1 MIIYVHVYI
10 ICIIYT
16 YIIYVYYNVSKQTP
30 GEVLLLRSNGVMAS
44 SGNPVVIWDIPSYHP
59 FTYELPS
66 FTQEE
71 FLLVKSVTLV
81 ITWLFGLNLR

>member
-1 MIIYVHVYI
+1 MGLAKLACNENTVYIYMYIYIYVCMIIYVHVYI

-44 SGNPVVIWDIPSYHP
+44 SGNPVVI
-59 FTYELPS
+59 
-66 FTQEE
+66 
-71 FLLVKSVTLV
+71 
-81 ITWLFGLNLR
+81 